1 MKTILI
7 AGAGHGGLI
16 AAAKLADAGYDVTVL
31 EKGGN
36 MCVNINWY
44 SLLHDGGV
52 HGKKTK
58 G

>member
-31 EKGGN
+31 EKAERERSGTTGRTAFPFPF
-36 MCVNINWY
+36 
-44 SLLHDGGV
+44 SR
-52 HGKKTK
+52 TRSE
-58 G
+58 

>member
-31 EKGGN
+31 EKGGEGT
-36 MCVNINWY
+36 
-44 SLLHDGGV
+44 LGHDWEDGFSFSV
-52 HGKKTK
+52 LA
-58 G
+58 